1 MSFTRRTVRRT
12 LATFVAAL
20 ACSLVVP
27 ALASAAFVPPPL
39 LALAQA
45 HPSTVYAVI
54 FLGQPGVTSQQLKE
68 HVRAAGGQASKQYS
82 VVRAVDARLTYAQL
96 LALRPDTAI
105 RSITPDGRVKG
116 QSAVSGSIWQQAAN
130 VTPLYG
136 TTGQAPA
143 IAVVDSGVD
152 ATRTADFGVRITAG
166 QDFTGGSGSALT
178 DANGH
183 GTLVAGIAAGSSAA
197 YPGASPTSNIISLR
211 VVHTDG
217 SAYVSDV
224 LGAADWIYSNRV
236 RYGIG
241 VANFSLR
248 SSFANYANYDPLN
261 AAVRRLWLTGTVVV
275 ASAGNSGHSR
285 MVYAPVSEPFIITVG
300 ASDIADTVARGD
312 DGAAPWTSYGYT
324 GEGFAKPELGA
335 PGRWMIGPVSSG
347 GGLAGLFADRIVEPG
362 YMWMSGTSFA
372 APVVSGAAAQVLAR
386 HPTWT
391 PDQVKGAL
399 MKTATT
405 APLATQYA
413 LGAGEVDATAAA
425 AVTNPPN
432 PNASLYAYVKNDA
445 ANGNVPY
452 FDWDLWKSSVAQSP
466 LWDAASW
473 TDASWTDAS
482 WTDAS
487 WTDASWT
494 DASWTD
500 ASWTDA
506 SWTDASWTDASW
518 TDASWTDA
526 SWTDASWTDASWTDA
541 SWTDASWTD
550 TFREP

>member
-1 MSFTRRTVRRT
+1 
-12 LATFVAAL
+12 
-20 ACSLVVP
+20 
-27 ALASAAFVPPPL
+27 
-39 LALAQA
+39 
-45 HPSTVYAVI
+45 
-54 FLGQPGVTSQQLKE
+54 
-68 HVRAAGGQASKQYS
+68 
-82 VVRAVDARLTYAQL
+82 
-96 LALRPDTAI
+96 
-105 RSITPDGRVKG
+105 
-116 QSAVSGSIWQQAAN
+116 
-130 VTPLYG
+130 
-136 TTGQAPA
+136 
-143 IAVVDSGVD
+143 
-152 ATRTADFGVRITAG
+152 
-166 QDFTGGSGSALT
+166 
-178 DANGH
+178 
-183 GTLVAGIAAGSSAA
+183 
-197 YPGASPTSNIISLR
+197 
-211 VVHTDG
+211 
-217 SAYVSDV
+217 
-224 LGAADWIYSNRV
+224 
-236 RYGIG
+236 
-241 VANFSLR
+241 
-248 SSFANYANYDPLN
+248 
-261 AAVRRLWLTGTVVV
+261 
-275 ASAGNSGHSR
+275 
-285 MVYAPVSEPFIITVG
+285 
-300 ASDIADTVARGD
+300 
-312 DGAAPWTSYGYT
+312 
-324 GEGFAKPELGA
+324 
-335 PGRWMIGPVSSG
+335 MIGPMSSG

-413 LGAGEVDATAAA
+413 LGAGEVDAAAAA

-506 SWTDASWTDASW
+506 SWTD
-518 TDASWTDA
+518 
-526 SWTDASWTDASWTDA
+526 
-541 SWTDASWTD
+541 